1 MRVKVFIKDSK
12 DIERVQLPE
21 DRGELTRDIENHLT
35 DTVREMMN
43 ILRGRGFDFSEINMN
58 ITGYNYNYPDKH
70 LDL

>member
-1 MRVKVFIKDSK
+1 MKVKVFIKDSK

-43 ILRGRGFDFSEINMN
+43 ILRGRSFDFSEIDIN